1 MLSSSLFF
9 RVNINKNLFFSS
21 GVADVVLFLLLF
33 GAMVAV
39 NGLPFHGAMIGVA
52 RATTARRPWYWQ
64 LPYCGGVD
72 CSLARS
78 ICISLSVIIVSLVRN
93 LRKNKHTLNKSASRL
108 GVPIAAVV
116 AADVSCMWWCHLMLP
131 VPAVSFSL
139 SSVVVEV
146 GVEVVWCC

>member
-52 RATTARRPWYWQ
+52 RAIMARRPW
-64 LPYCGGVD
+64 YCGGVD
-72 CSLARS
+72 CSHC
-78 ICISLSVIIVSLVRN
+78 ICMSLSVN
-93 LRKNKHTLNKSASRL
+93 N
-108 GVPIAAVV
+108 
-116 AADVSCMWWCHLMLP
+116 C
-131 VPAVSFSL
+131 
-139 SSVVVEV
+139 
-146 GVEVVWCC
+146 